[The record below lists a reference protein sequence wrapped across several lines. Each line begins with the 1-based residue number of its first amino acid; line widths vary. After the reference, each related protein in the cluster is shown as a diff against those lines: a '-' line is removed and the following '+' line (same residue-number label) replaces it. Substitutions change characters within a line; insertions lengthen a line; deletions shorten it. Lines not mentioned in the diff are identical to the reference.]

1 MNGRGTEYRYY
12 LFHKTNSL
20 FIYQEEEIRLGG
32 ESNVTKIL
40 PQKKGLNALCTPLQ
54 LLERKDMT
62 KTTKKQTTIDL
73 LLLDICGMMRVMMGH
88 VNMYVCTV

>member
-40 PQKKGLNALCTPLQ
+40 PQKKGLNATVY
-54 LLERKDMT
+54 T
-62 KTTKKQTTIDL
+62 ATTI
-73 LLLDICGMMRVMMGH
+73 GVKGH
-88 VNMYVCTV
+88 DKNNKKANDH